1 MLSTSTRGTAPA
13 VPPATGPRDAIPAL
27 PVNSLQPLAGM
38 LRWIVVAVLTIAVA
52 LPLGFI
58 LFQSL
63 LSAPFFDANKTLGIE
78 GFRFIFSDPDFW
90 SAVKNSFIIAG
101 GMLFISIPLG
111 GILAFLMVRTDLP
124 GRRWL
129 EPLLLTPVFVS
140 PMVLAFGYVVA
151 AGPVGFYS
159 VWFKELFGVQNVP
172 WNVYSIFA
180 ITVIV
185 GLTHVP
191 HVYLYSSAALR
202 NLGSDVEEAA
212 RVTGA
217 RPFRVALD
225 VSLPMTMPALLFAGV
240 LVFFL
245 GFEVFGLPLVLV
257 DPEGHLVLATYLYKL
272 TNKLG
277 VPSYHL
283 MAAVAVCIVAITFP
297 LVLLQRRLLKTA
309 NRFVTV
315 KGKAGRAT
323 VLPLGV
329 WRWVALAIVALW
341 LMLTVI
347 VPISGIVLRAFV
359 TNWGEGVALA
369 EVLTLSN
376 FTELFEQDNLV
387 RAIVNTL
394 GIGVIGGAL
403 AIGFYSLVAFAGHR
417 RPDWATKLLDY
428 IVLLPRAVPGLL
440 AGLAFLWIFL
450 FVPGLRELKNSMWSI
465 WIAYTVV
472 WLAYGMRLI
481 QSALLQVGPELEE
494 AGRSVG
500 ATRSRVSLDVTLP
513 LVRFGLLA
521 AWLLI
526 FMIFE
531 REYSTA
537 VYLLSPGT
545 EVIGALLVSLW
556 ATGAVDQVAALS
568 VINIAMVGAGLG
580 VALRFG
586 VKLHG

>member
-1 MLSTSTRGTAPA
+1 
-13 VPPATGPRDAIPAL
+13 
-27 PVNSLQPLAGM
+27 
-38 LRWIVVAVLTIAVA
+38 
-52 LPLGFI
+52 
-58 LFQSL
+58 
-63 LSAPFFDANKTLGIE
+63 
-78 GFRFIFSDPDFW
+78 
-90 SAVKNSFIIAG
+90 
-101 GMLFISIPLG
+101 
-111 GILAFLMVRTDLP
+111 MVRTDLP

-159 VWFKELFGVQNVP
+159 VWFKELTGLQTLP
-172 WNVYSIFA
+172 WQIYSIAA
-180 ITVIV
+180 ITLIV

-191 HVYLYSSAALR
+191 HVYLYASAALR

-245 GFEVFGLPLVLV
+245 GFEVFGLPLVLG

-283 MAAVAVCIVAITFP
+283 MAAVAICIVAITFP
-297 LVLLQRRLLKTA
+297 LVLLQRRLLRSA

-323 VLPLGV
+323 VLPLGG
-329 WRWVALAIVALW
+329 WRWLALAIVIAW
-341 LMLTVI
+341 LALTVV

-369 EVLTLSN
+369 EVLTLAN
-376 FTELFEQDNLV
+376 FVELFEQDNLV
-387 RAIVNTL
+387 RAILNTL

-403 AIGFYSLVAFAGHR
+403 AIGFYTLVAFAGHR
-417 RPDWATKLLDY
+417 RHDWATRLLDY
-428 IVLLPRAVPGLL
+428 LVLLPRAVPGLL

-465 WIAYTVV
+465 WVAYTVV

-500 ATRSRVSLDVTLP
+500 ASRARVSLDVTLP

>member
-13 VPPATGPRDAIPAL
+13 APPAAGPRDAIPAL

-78 GFRFIFSDPDFW
+78 GFRFVFNDPDFW

-245 GFEVFGLPLVLV
+245 GFEVFGLPLVLG

-315 KGKAGRAT
+315 KGKAGRTT

-329 WRWVALAIVALW
+329 WRWVALAIVVLW

-376 FTELFEQDNLV
+376 FIELFEQDNLV

-417 RPDWATKLLDY
+417 RPDGATKLLDY
-428 IVLLPRAVPGLL
+428 LVLLPRAVPGLL

>member
-13 VPPATGPRDAIPAL
+13 APPAAGPRDAIPAL

-63 LSAPFFDANKTLGIE
+63 LSTPFFDANKTLGIE
-78 GFRFIFSDPDFW
+78 GFRFVFSDPDFW

-180 ITVIV
+180 ITLIV

-245 GFEVFGLPLVLV
+245 GFEVFGLPLVLG

-329 WRWVALAIVALW
+329 WRWVALAIVTLW

-369 EVLTLSN
+369 EVLTLAN
-376 FTELFEQDNLV
+376 FVELFEQDNLV

-403 AIGFYSLVAFAGHR
+403 AVGFYSLVAFAGHR

-428 IVLLPRAVPGLL
+428 LVLLPRAVPGLL

-481 QSALLQVGPELEE
+481 QSALLQVGPDLEE